1 MMDQGLPEHEDLSS
15 FQDEMR
21 ATIGQAG
28 TLMKYLI
35 NSRPGQVKSARHE
48 EPLTGVANLFDIAL
62 VFIVALLLSLMA
74 TYQILDFFNPESE
87 ITVMKKVEDQ
97 WRIITK
103 KGKEIKV
110 KKVTD
115 RKVGGDEGV
124 RLGTAFQLK
133 DGRVI
138 YIPDEMNGQLMGG
151 PK

>member
-1 MMDQGLPEHEDLSS
+1 
-15 FQDEMR
+15 
-21 ATIGQAG
+21 
-28 TLMKYLI
+28 MKYLI
-35 NSRPGQVKSARHE
+35 NSRTVRSQKAKQE
-48 EPLTGVANLFDIAL
+48 DPLLGVANLFDVAL

-87 ITVMKKVEDQ
+87 ITIMKKVKDQ

-110 KKVTD
+110 KKVTN

-124 RLGTAFQLK
+124 RLGTAYQLK

-138 YIPDEMNGQLMGG
+138 YIQDELAEGQINEIE
-151 PK
+151 